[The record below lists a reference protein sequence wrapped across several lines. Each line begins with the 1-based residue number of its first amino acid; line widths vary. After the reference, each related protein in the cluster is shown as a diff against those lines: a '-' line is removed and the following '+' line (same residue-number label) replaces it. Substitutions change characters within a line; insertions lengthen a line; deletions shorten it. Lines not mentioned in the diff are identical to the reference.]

1 MNENLDP
8 AEPSSSGLHTG
19 AEDVPGHQ
27 ASRERLPAVHPGEI
41 LLKEFLRPLGITAY
55 RLAKDIRMSQ
65 SSIAQLVRK
74 KRTITAR
81 TAVRLSRYYGNPAE
95 FWLVLQNDYD
105 LEKRKAALRKELE
118 SI

>member
-1 MNENLDP
+1 MDNNLDQTGP
-8 AEPSSSGLHTG
+8 SPDEPHAG
-19 AEDVPGHQ
+19 AEGLPGGQ
-27 ASRERLPAVHPGEI
+27 AGGTGLPVVHPGEV

-74 KRTITAR
+74 KRTITVR
-81 TAVRLSRYYGNPAE
+81 TAVRLSEYFGNPAE
-95 FWLVLQNDYD
+95 YWLVLQNNYD
-105 LEKRKAALRKELE
+105 LEKRKAAVNRLL